1 MIWRVMEDLELW
13 KVFSGISRVVDDLEW
28 RIVLRRDFE
37 SYGGFGVAEGFRRDL
52 ESSEGF

>member
-37 SYGGFGVAEGFRRDL
+37 SCRGFGVTEGFKRDL
-52 ESSEGF
+52 ESSDGF

>member
-1 MIWRVMEDLELW
+1 MEDLELW

-37 SYGGFGVAEGFRRDL
+37 SCRGFGVTEGFRRDL
-52 ESSEGF
+52 ESSDGF

>member
-37 SYGGFGVAEGFRRDL
+37 SCRGFGVTEGFRRDL
-52 ESSEGF
+52 ESSE